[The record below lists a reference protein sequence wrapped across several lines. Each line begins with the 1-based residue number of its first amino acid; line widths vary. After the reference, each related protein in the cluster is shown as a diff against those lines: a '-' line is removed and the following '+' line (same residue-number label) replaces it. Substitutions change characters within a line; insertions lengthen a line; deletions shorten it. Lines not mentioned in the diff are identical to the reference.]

1 MPFEDHVDGVRKVLK
16 SLHGLNLRST
26 KCDLFKREVRY
37 VGRLVSAMGVSIDPK
52 DLEGDVQRIVGFFSY
67 YHSYIQDFSRVAT
80 PIYEFLQPKK
90 NKDEQ
95 PPERQGRQRGK
106 GAQMSSETPV
116 E

>member
-1 MPFEDHVDGVRKVLK
+1 MPFEDHVEGVRKVLK
-16 SLHGLNLRST
+16 SLHGVNLRST

-37 VGRLVSAMGVSIDPK
+37 VGWLVSTKGVCIDPK
-52 DLEGDVQRIVGFFSY
+52 DLEGDMQRIVDFLSY

-80 PIYEFLQPKK
+80 PIYDFLQPKK

-106 GAQMSSETPV
+106 GAQMSSKIPV